1 MKFSA
6 TPQGELRSVRD
17 CGCSTTGRSTPMRKQ
32 NRPFPRSV
40 AILAI
45 AFGIAGGS
53 YGIASAA
60 SGSSTSNS
68 SSASGQAA
76 QRSEPNGGA
85 PWGHQ
90 RSDETLLT
98 DATESKV
105 RDAATGKLPRAT
117 IIRVETDA

>member
-1 MKFSA
+1 MHRQK
-6 TPQGELRSVRD
+6 
-17 CGCSTTGRSTPMRKQ
+17 
-32 NRPFPRSV
+32 RPFPRSV

-60 SGSSTSNS
+60 SGNSSSNS
-68 SSASGQAA
+68 SSSSGQAA
-76 QRSEPNGGA
+76 QPSEPNGGA

-98 DATESKV
+98 DGTETKV
-105 RDAATGKLPRAT
+105 RDAATGKLPGAT
-117 IIRVETDA
+117 IIRVETDADGNAKR